1 MREGIQV
8 SDGSTIRRLT
18 KNDILFEVA
27 LLNRELGTEAAN
39 QPGYHYLMPI
49 SDTAGWKLVE
59 TINHGGGVRDVLNIK
74 ISNRH
79 DAYNAVRAYR
89 MGLMRNQEIGDLPV
103 NTRAH
108 LTEL

>member
-1 MREGIQV
+1 V
-8 SDGSTIRRLT
+8 SIS
-18 KNDILFEVA
+18 KSDIYFEIG

-59 TINHGGGVRDVLNIK
+59 TINYSGGVRDVLNIK
-74 ISNRH
+74 ISNKH

>member
-1 MREGIQV
+1 MRISK
-8 SDGSTIRRLT
+8 SDIY
-18 KNDILFEVA
+18 FEIG

-39 QPGYHYLMPI
+39 EPGYHYLMPI

-59 TINHGGGVRDVLNIK
+59 TINHSGGVRDVLNIK
-74 ISNRH
+74 ISNKR

-89 MGLMRNQEIGDLPV
+89 IGLMRNQEIGDLPV